1 MTVTFTPFGVA
12 SEYSCR
18 GWRPIGSSL
27 SCVGPAIGRLMLAN
41 RPPLSLFH
49 FQTVGGVY
57 RVESFIPKLLLFER
71 RCYSIDRVWMHRHR
85 RHGKLCLATLSDR
98 NPAMDVH
105 PPHEPIR
112 SWKDFTLH
120 LLTITIG
127 LLIALALEAAV
138 QSLHHRHMVTE
149 ARVNLRREIGENHT
163 LYAENLRS
171 LQTRL
176 VELERDIDQL
186 RDLRAGKTPEG
197 FELQWSFHWNSYTD
211 SAWKSARDSG
221 AVGYMRP
228 EVIKKYSEVY
238 GQQSFVNEAGVSILF
253 DQAKAAAP
261 LLLMKNRKDPKEL
274 SPGDIQA
281 LLLSAAELGGRV
293 KQLQLFMQVLDEDYT
308 AALQHL

>member
-1 MTVTFTPFGVA
+1 
-12 SEYSCR
+12 
-18 GWRPIGSSL
+18 
-27 SCVGPAIGRLMLAN
+27 
-41 RPPLSLFH
+41 
-49 FQTVGGVY
+49 
-57 RVESFIPKLLLFER
+57 
-71 RCYSIDRVWMHRHR
+71 
-85 RHGKLCLATLSDR
+85 
-98 NPAMDVH
+98 MDVH
-105 PPHEPIR
+105 PPHGPIR

-163 LYAENLRS
+163 LYAENLRF
-171 LQTRL
+171 LQTKL
-176 VELERDIDQL
+176 VQLEQDIDQL
-186 RDLRAGKTPEG
+186 RDLRAGKAPEG

-238 GQQSFVNEAGVSILF
+238 GQQTFVNEAGVSILF

-274 SPGDIQA
+274 SAGDIQA
-281 LLLSAAELGGRV
+281 LLLSAAELEGRV
-293 KQLQLFMQVLDEDYT
+293 KQLELFMQVLDEDYT

>member
-1 MTVTFTPFGVA
+1 
-12 SEYSCR
+12 
-18 GWRPIGSSL
+18 
-27 SCVGPAIGRLMLAN
+27 
-41 RPPLSLFH
+41 
-49 FQTVGGVY
+49 
-57 RVESFIPKLLLFER
+57 
-71 RCYSIDRVWMHRHR
+71 
-85 RHGKLCLATLSDR
+85 
-98 NPAMDVH
+98 MDVH
-105 PPHEPIR
+105 PPHGPIR

-138 QSLHHRHMVTE
+138 QSLHHRHMVKE
-149 ARVNLRREIGENHT
+149 ARVNLRREIAENHT

-176 VELERDIDQL
+176 LELQQDIDQL
-186 RDLRAGKTPEG
+186 RDLRAGKTPEH
-197 FELQWSFHWNSYTD
+197 FELPWSFDWSSYTD

-221 AVGYMRP
+221 AVGYMQP

-238 GQQSFVNEAGVSILF
+238 GQQTFVNEAGISILF

-274 SPGDIQA
+274 SPGDMQA
-281 LLLSAAELGGRV
+281 LLLSAAELEGRV
-293 KQLQLFMQVLDEDYT
+293 KQLQLFMQVLDEDYA